1 MLARVLGTEPRGGGY
16 RGAPGKEP
24 SSQESCFPDF
34 PHLVQVEIRH
44 SKSQMKIQEL
54 YSPPGAYGVT
64 KPQTQLHWLLSPSWS
79 SFPKGNNT
87 CPKSPPA
94 MASSLNLQLPGADSK
109 SQKRTDF
116 SRERR
121 GKWMQSS
128 SVHRMKTLVEE
139 GKWGKPKRGQGR
151 VGQDPVATG
160 FSKARKRPEECSLSW
175 TQSTVNER
183 TSGLCSWPHYMLSWF
198 PGQETAIN

>member
-1 MLARVLGTEPRGGGY
+1 MPLATEGARQRKKYPSLSLLLPAPAGGSHWLNRSLRARDTLRQPMLARVLGTEPRGGGY

-121 GKWMQSS
+121 GK
-128 SVHRMKTLVEE
+128 
-139 GKWGKPKRGQGR
+139 
-151 VGQDPVATG
+151 
-160 FSKARKRPEECSLSW
+160 
-175 TQSTVNER
+175 
-183 TSGLCSWPHYMLSWF
+183 
-198 PGQETAIN
+198 